1 MASSFPVGSS
11 VILQNL
17 VGAAQYNG
25 KKGIVKSRLASNGRQ
40 EVYVIDADKTM
51 AIKPANLSFVPRELS
66 SLSVSE
72 MKGVLMESIG
82 SSIEGELTGLEKD
95 VLQSMVKEVTTSSD
109 ELAKLIAKANEPKD
123 VPATTSSSSST
134 TQPSSFNSSQ
144 LRQGAERMA
153 SMNPDQLRQQAAT
166 MKAMGPAA
174 LRATNP
180 AMAHLTDAQINM
192 SISQMEAMANNPQMM
207 KMAMDQMKNMNQ
219 SDLDEAMKQ
228 NPLAPQSSSSSS
240 NNNSND
246 NAAATYSDVR
256 SASAASSG
264 RSTVPEAVQN
274 MSSDQFKA
282 ASQQMASMSPDQ
294 LKQQASML
302 KSMSKDTLRR
312 SNPYM
317 ANMTDAEIDIAIQQ
331 MESMASSP
339 DMLKMASEQLK
350 NMTPEQF
357 QQMKSMAGNGGMV
370 GGSNDNATNATAGT
384 PAPAPAPAANG
395 GAPGTGMPTDPS
407 QMMEALFSNPE
418 QLNSMVKMMKQ
429 NP

>member
-1 MASSFPVGSS
+1 
-11 VILQNL
+11 
-17 VGAAQYNG
+17 
-25 KKGIVKSRLASNGRQ
+25 
-40 EVYVIDADKTM
+40 
-51 AIKPANLSFVPRELS
+51 
-66 SLSVSE
+66 
-72 MKGVLMESIG
+72 
-82 SSIEGELTGLEKD
+82 
-95 VLQSMVKEVTTSSD
+95 
-109 ELAKLIAKANEPKD
+109 
-123 VPATTSSSSST
+123 
-134 TQPSSFNSSQ
+134 
-144 LRQGAERMA
+144 
-153 SMNPDQLRQQAAT
+153 MNPDQLRQQAAT

-207 KMAMDQMKNMNQ
+207 KMAMDQMKNMSQ

-240 NNNSND
+240 SSNNSNND
-246 NAAATYSDVR
+246 NAAATYTDVR

-317 ANMTDAEIDIAIQQ
+317 ANMTDGEIDIAIQQ

-357 QQMKSMAGNGGMV
+357 QQMKSMAGSGGMGMM
-370 GGSNDNATNATAGT
+370 GGSNDNAANATAGT
-384 PAPAPAPAANG
+384 PAPAANSGAA
-395 GAPGTGMPTDPS
+395 GADMPTDPS

>member
-1 MASSFPVGSS
+1 
-11 VILQNL
+11 
-17 VGAAQYNG
+17 
-25 KKGIVKSRLASNGRQ
+25 
-40 EVYVIDADKTM
+40 
-51 AIKPANLSFVPRELS
+51 
-66 SLSVSE
+66 
-72 MKGVLMESIG
+72 
-82 SSIEGELTGLEKD
+82 
-95 VLQSMVKEVTTSSD
+95 MVKEVTTSSD

-123 VPATTSSSSST
+123 VPAATTNNTTSST
-134 TQPSSFNSSQ
+134 SSFNSSQ

-207 KMAMDQMKNMNQ
+207 KMAMDQMKNMSQ
-219 SDLDEAMKQ
+219 LDLDEAMKQ

-240 NNNSND
+240 SSNNNSND
-246 NAAATYSDVR
+246 NAAATYPDVR
-256 SASAASSG
+256 SASAASSA
-264 RSTVPEAVQN
+264 RSAVPEAVQN

-339 DMLKMASEQLK
+339 EMLKMASEQLK

-357 QQMKSMAGNGGMV
+357 QQMKSMAGSGGMV
-370 GGSNDNATNATAGT
+370 GGSNDNTANATAGT
-384 PAPAPAPAANG
+384 PAANG
-395 GAPGTGMPTDPS
+395 GAAGANMPTDPS

>member
-1 MASSFPVGSS
+1 MASFPVGSS

-25 KKGIVKSRLASNGRQ
+25 KKGIVKSRVTTNGRQ
-40 EVYVIDADKTM
+40 EVYVIEADKTM
-51 AIKPANLSFVPRELS
+51 AIKPANLMFVPRELS

-72 MKGVLMESIG
+72 MKGVLLESIG
-82 SSIEGELTGLEKD
+82 SSIEGELAGLEKD

-123 VPATTSSSSST
+123 VPATTTSST
-134 TQPSSFNSSQ
+134 TPSSSFNSSQ

-192 SISQMEAMANNPQMM
+192 SITQMEAMANNPQMM
-207 KMAMDQMKNMNQ
+207 KVAMDQMKNMSQ

-240 NNNSND
+240 NNNN
-246 NAAATYSDVR
+246 NAAATYPDVR
-256 SASAASSG
+256 SASAASSA

-357 QQMKSMAGNGGMV
+357 QQMKSMAGSSGGIM
-370 GGSNDNATNATAGT
+370 GGSNDNTANATAG
-384 PAPAPAPAANG
+384 APAANG
-395 GAPGTGMPTDPS
+395 GAGAGMPTDPS

>member
-1 MASSFPVGSS
+1 MASFPVGSS

-25 KKGIVKSRLASNGRQ
+25 KKGIVKSRLASNNGRQ
-40 EVYVIDADKTM
+40 EVYVIEADKTM
-51 AIKPANLSFVPRELS
+51 AIKPANLTYVPRELS

-82 SSIEGELTGLEKD
+82 SSIEGELAGLERD

-123 VPATTSSSSST
+123 IPATTKNNTSSST
-134 TQPSSFNSSQ
+134 SFNSSQ

-192 SISQMEAMANNPQMM
+192 SITQMEAMANNPQMM
-207 KMAMDQMKNMNQ
+207 KMAMDQMKNMSQ

-228 NPLAPQSSSSSS
+228 NPLAPQSSSS
-240 NNNSND
+240 NNNN

-256 SASAASSG
+256 SASAASSA

-282 ASQQMASMSPDQ
+282 ASEQMASMSPDQ

-357 QQMKSMAGNGGMV
+357 QQMKSMAGSSGGIM
-370 GGSNDNATNATAGT
+370 GGSNDNAANATAGT
-384 PAPAPAPAANG
+384 PAANG
-395 GAPGTGMPTDPS
+395 GGSGVAMPTDPS

>member
-1 MASSFPVGSS
+1 MESFPVGSS

-25 KKGIVKSRLASNGRQ
+25 KKGIVKSRLASNNNGRQ
-40 EVYVIDADKTM
+40 EVYVLEADKTM
-51 AIKPANLSFVPRELS
+51 AIKPANLCYVPRELS

-72 MKGVLMESIG
+72 MKSVLMESIG
-82 SSIEGELTGLEKD
+82 SSIEGELAGLEKD

-123 VPATTSSSSST
+123 VPATAAA
-134 TQPSSFNSSQ
+134 TQSSSFNSSQ

-207 KMAMDQMKNMNQ
+207 KMAMDQMKNMSQ

-240 NNNSND
+240 NNND
-246 NAAATYSDVR
+246 NAAATYADVR
-256 SASAASSG
+256 SASAASSA

-339 DMLKMASEQLK
+339 DMLKMASEQLS

-357 QQMKSMAGNGGMV
+357 QQMKTMAGSGGMMD
-370 GGSNDNATNATAGT
+370 GSNDNATA
-384 PAPAPAPAANG
+384 APAANG
-395 GAPGTGMPTDPS
+395 GGVGGAAMPTDPS